1 MVVLFN
7 PAQVSEDTEIHCI
20 SKSVPGQMEFIC
32 PFQNQL
38 TSVLCSFDG
47 GDQENCSFPLVVE
60 SDRFSTDNHMVL
72 VTVTDETV
80 AQELN
85 FTFQLTEGK

>member
-1 MVVLFN
+1 MVVLFT

-20 SKSVPGQMEFIC
+20 SKSVPGQMEFLC

-47 GDQENCSFPLVVE
+47 GDQEIAHFLLLW
-60 SDRFSTDNHMVL
+60 R
-72 VTVTDETV
+72 VTDV
-80 AQELN
+80 VLIIIWY
-85 FTFQLTEGK
+85 L